1 MKLLNNLK
9 IRSKLISGFLLV
21 SLIVAIV
28 GLMGYNAANNM
39 FKVQDEFAER
49 RLPSVQALLIISEA
63 QTSIDDSVN
72 VVLLNAI
79 NGTDYSSQLK
89 NIADTFKKAEN
100 EWSTYTALPATTDEE
115 EMQKDFTTYWNVWK
129 KNIDNFIELANEY
142 DTSKAADI
150 RDAMVVKKMGSNDR
164 YYANSKAQLEKLVQ
178 LNVEYTNKARSDAG
192 TIHNNIS
199 KQLILTV
206 SLGFLL
212 AALLGL
218 FLSSSISKPIITSA
232 SITNEIAKGNLTV
245 PIMKQQGTGEITQMF
260 MSLNQMVTGLKELVT
275 KINMTS
281 QSLTSSSQQLATA
294 SAGASSISID
304 ISTTINQLAEGTAVQ
319 AEEMQNI
326 SNNINRT
333 SNDIE
338 NMSINAARAA
348 EGSKKVLDIS
358 NNGLIVSENAVR
370 KIKVIQKTSLETSEV
385 INLLGEESKKINE
398 IVDVIKS
405 ISEQTNLLALNAAI
419 EAARAGESGKGFAVV
434 ADEVRKLAEQ
444 SNTSAQQIT
453 ELIAKI
459 QKDTERAVKNMK
471 ASTKEVDE
479 GVVIV
484 SEAGDSF
491 RTIAGE
497 IENIV
502 SQVEYVNESIQSV
515 AVSSDDIA
523 KSISS
528 AAAITEEA
536 AASTEEISASS
547 EEQAAAIQETATS
560 SQELAKMAEELNSV
574 ISRFKL

>member
-1 MKLLNNLK
+1 MKLVNNFK
-9 IRSKLISGFLLV
+9 ISSKLISGFLLV
-21 SLIVAIV
+21 ALIVAIV
-28 GLMGYNAANNM
+28 GLIGYDATNKM
-39 FKVQDEFAER
+39 YKVQDEFAER
-49 RLPSVQALLIISEA
+49 RLPGVQALLIISEA
-63 QTSIDDSVN
+63 QTSIDDLVN
-72 VVLLNAI
+72 VVLINAI
-79 NGTDYSSQLK
+79 NGLDYNSQLK
-89 NIADTFKKAEN
+89 SIEDTFKKAES
-100 EWSTYTALPATTDEE
+100 EWKLYTSLPATTEE
-115 EMQKDFTTYWNVWK
+115 VEMQEDFTTFWDVWK
-129 KNIDNFIELANEY
+129 KNVNNFIGLANEY
-142 DTSKAADI
+142 NTSKSE
-150 RDAMVVKKMGSNDR
+150 DAKDMMVIKKIGSSDK

-178 LNVEYTNKARSDAG
+178 LNVEYTNEARVGAD
-192 TIHNNIS
+192 TIHDNIS

-212 AALLGL
+212 AVLLGL
-218 FLSSSISKPIITSA
+218 FLSSSISKPIIASA
-232 SITNEIAKGNLTV
+232 SITSEIAKGNLTV
-245 PIMKQQGTGEITQMF
+245 PIINKHGTGEIAQMF
-260 MSLNQMVTGLKELVT
+260 MSLNQMVAGLKELVT
-275 KINMTS
+275 KINVTS

-294 SAGASSISID
+294 SEGASSISID
-304 ISTTINQLAEGTAVQ
+304 ISTTINQLAEGTAIQ
-319 AEEMQNI
+319 AQEMQSI

-338 NMSINAARAA
+338 NMSTNAARAA

-370 KIKVIQKTSLETSEV
+370 KIKAIQKTSSETSEV

-444 SNTSAQQIT
+444 SSTSAQQIT
-453 ELIAKI
+453 ELISKI
-459 QKDTERAVKNMK
+459 QKETERAVINMT

-502 SQVEYVNESIQSV
+502 SQVEYVNKSIQSV
-515 AVSSDDIA
+515 AISSDDIA

-560 SQELAKMAEELNSV
+560 SQELARMAEELNSV
-574 ISRFKL
+574 ISRFRL